1 MEVNNMAK
9 FNMANGKLTI
19 TVDLSQLQG
28 EEKLYSRD
36 EALEYLGI
44 TRQTFSK
51 KRKLA
56 KVESAGTK
64 GKYTQDQLNLIAKA
78 R

>member
-1 MEVNNMAK
+1 MAK
-9 FNMANGKLTI
+9 INIANGKLTI
-19 TVDLSQLQG
+19 TVDFSQIQG
-28 EEKLYSRD
+28 KGKLYSRD